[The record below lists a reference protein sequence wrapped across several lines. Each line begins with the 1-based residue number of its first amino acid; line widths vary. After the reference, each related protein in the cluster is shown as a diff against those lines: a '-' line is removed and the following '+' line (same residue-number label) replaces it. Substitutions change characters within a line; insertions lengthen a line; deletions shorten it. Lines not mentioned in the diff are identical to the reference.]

1 MTHCKTCKPH
11 PCNLITRKIFSINFK
26 SFQAY
31 DCIICIIILWHIYNV
46 INPVSDS
53 ITKCIFSIIT
63 YIIFMNYFF
72 WNIRWQKPLNWIIIG
87 IFKEPFNSFSFPTF
101 NRLAQQTSNT
111 TSKPCTPNSVFYC
124 RLIYSKVPSKF
135 RISQFLYFFYFIWFL
150 IWELSFNWFFFNSIQ
165 YFPGF
170 SFFFFKWHITWCLNN
185 FFYLFSI

>member
-1 MTHCKTCKPH
+1 MRDSCISPCHISCLLRIPWAHITKDICPDLCTYPFPIWILPPATFRGRHQIANISIRYSFSSRNMTHCKTCKPH

-72 WNIRWQKPLNWIIIG
+72 
-87 IFKEPFNSFSFPTF
+87 
-101 NRLAQQTSNT
+101 
-111 TSKPCTPNSVFYC
+111 
-124 RLIYSKVPSKF
+124 
-135 RISQFLYFFYFIWFL
+135 
-150 IWELSFNWFFFNSIQ
+150 
-165 YFPGF
+165 
-170 SFFFFKWHITWCLNN
+170 
-185 FFYLFSI
+185 